1 MTDMLTGITPVL
13 AGPWAILAVIV
24 LLAGWATASG
34 YRLLMRTD
42 KLMAELKRATGL
54 IERTSGARGFADRFD
69 AVAPDLADNT
79 VLGSRWQAWQP
90 TLLRQPDG
98 LIRATERSEDWFDLG
113 LLRAPSVGLDPR
125 YHAALPGLL
134 VGAGLLFTFFG
145 LAIALHSASGIVAA
159 DVTQAQRNAAL
170 HELLSAASFKF
181 WTSVA
186 GLLLSILY
194 ALFRKA
200 RLHKV
205 ETALETFR
213 AALDARA
220 PLVTAV
226 QLQAETNALL
236 RSAVPQ

>member
-1 MTDMLTGITPVL
+1 MTDMLTGITPEL

-24 LLAGWATASG
+24 LLAGWAGASA

-42 KLMAELKRATGL
+42 TLMAELKRATGL
-54 IERTSGARGFADRFD
+54 IERTDDARVFANRFSVI
-69 AVAPDLADNT
+69 ALDLADNA
-79 VLGSRWQAWQP
+79 VLGSRWRAWQP

-113 LLRAPSVGLDPR
+113 LLRAPPVGLDPG

-159 DVTQAQRNAAL
+159 NVTQVQRNDAL

-194 ALFRKA
+194 AL
-200 RLHKV
+200 
-205 ETALETFR
+205 
-213 AALDARA
+213 
-220 PLVTAV
+220 
-226 QLQAETNALL
+226 L
-236 RSAVPQ
+236 RSAIPE